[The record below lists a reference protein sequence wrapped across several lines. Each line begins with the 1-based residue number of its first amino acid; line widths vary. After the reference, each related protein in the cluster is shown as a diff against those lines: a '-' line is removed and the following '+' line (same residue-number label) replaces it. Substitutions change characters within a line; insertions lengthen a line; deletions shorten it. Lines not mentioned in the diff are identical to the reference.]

1 MPKPII
7 LPSATYL
14 NSCLA
19 YDLETG
25 ALTWKARPREHF
37 KTDHAHTRF
46 LTRYA
51 GKPAGSLCGSGYRRL
66 DLDGAAY
73 QAHRIV
79 WCMYYGEWP
88 SETIDHINLDKADNR
103 ISNLRNVERSV
114 NTIRRAKYSSNS
126 SGYPGVTYRKNRSKW
141 VARIQVEK
149 KSIYLGLF
157 KDIEDAVTAYAQAK
171 LRYSIPE
178 NHGTAQPTLRPNL
191 QKGHL
196 LANNSSGATGV
207 TWRPE
212 SGKWRAT
219 IKVNKIAIPLGCY
232 VNKSDAIAARKAAEA
247 AYRPKNIRGAGGPAI
262 LPDRT

>member
-1 MPKPII
+1 MPKPIV

-37 KTDHAHTRF
+37 KNDQVHLAF
-46 LTRYA
+46 LTKYT
-51 GKPAGSLCGSGYRRL
+51 GKPAGSRSNEGYLRL
-66 DLDGAAY
+66 DLAGASY

-79 WCMYYGEWP
+79 WCMYYGAWP

-103 ISNLRNVERSV
+103 ISNLRDVERSV

-157 KDIEDAVTAYAQAK
+157 KDIEDAVAAYAQAK
-171 LRYSIPE
+171 RRYRIPD
-178 NHGTAQPTLRPNL
+178 NHGSAQPTLRPNL
-191 QKGHL
+191 QKDHL
-196 LANNSSGATGV
+196 LASNSSGATGV
-207 TWRPE
+207 TWRPDT
-212 SGKWRAT
+212 GKWRAT
-219 IKVNKIAIPLGCY
+219 ISVNKKTLSLGCY
-232 VNKSDAIAARKAAEA
+232 TNKSDAVAARRSAES
-247 AYRPKNIRGAGGPAI
+247 AYNTKNIRGAGEKAII
-262 LPDRT
+262 LPHD